1 MQRFRNINE
10 LVGQSI
16 ELYSELQPGQSYS
29 VEGQEMTYQ
38 GEDEGQHTFSTG
50 DGTHRHRQV
59 YTTEDLQQLIDAGD
73 VQTVS
78 NQASGQTVDQYPHLD
93 RFTRNTF
100 GSPTQDIWQTAG
112 LDMNETDLHTLD
124 EMIRRHRLSEMPLPG
139 EGKYPQLLD
148 DQHWRTLKSYLTK
161 ISPDIDLPEEL
172 G

>member
-10 LVGQSI
+10 LAGSRI

-29 VEGQEMTYQ
+29 VEGQEMPYQ
-38 GEDEGQHTFSTG
+38 GDADGVHTFGEG
-50 DGTHRHRQV
+50 DRTHT
-59 YTTEDLQQLIDAGD
+59 YSTEDLQQLIDAGD
-73 VQTVS
+73 VQTIS
-78 NQASGQTVDQYPHLD
+78 NQAAGQTVDQYPHLD

-100 GSPTQDIWQTAG
+100 GSPTQDIWRTAG
-112 LDMNETDLHTLD
+112 MDLNETDLHTLD
-124 EMIRRHRLSEMPLPG
+124 EMIRRHRLNEMPLPG

-148 DQHWRTLKSYLTK
+148 DPHWRTLKSYLTK